1 MNQGQK
7 ANAGSARPDRIR
19 FRLSGV
25 THPYDTRTNA
35 IRPDLADL
43 ALAETH
49 FAPHYAA
56 AVPLVCV
63 ADQAFLYGEPDAR
76 QSATSELLFG
86 ESFHVLDVRADWAWG
101 YSSHDHYVGYLR
113 RDALGLPTAP
123 THRTRHVAPVFTAAD
138 IKSPVVRVFP
148 IGSLVAGTP
157 GESFL
162 DVAGGHIHS
171 RHVVPISQHEEDWV
185 AVAERY
191 LGQPYIWGGRG
202 NRGVDCS
209 GLVQMALGACGIPCP
224 RDSDQ
229 QAAALGAPIPD
240 GEALRRG
247 DLVFFPGHVGMMADE
262 TRLLHANAHW
272 MSTVIEP
279 LADVVARLSASHDT
293 PITARRRIMP

>member
-63 ADQAFLYGEPDAR
+63 VDHATLHAEPDALT
-76 QSATSELLFG
+76 SATSELLFG
-86 ESFHVLDVRADWAWG
+86 ESFHVLDVRAEWAWG
-101 YSSHDHYVGYLR
+101 YCSHDHYVGYLR

-123 THRTRHVAPVFTAAD
+123 THRTRHAAPVFAAAD
-138 IKSPVVRVFP
+138 IKAPLQRVLAM
-148 IGSLVAGTP
+148 GSLVAGTVD
-157 GESFL
+157 GQFL
-162 DVAGGHIHS
+162 AIAGGYIHN
-171 RHVVPISQHEEDWV
+171 RHVASVWQNESDWV

-191 LGQPYIWGGRG
+191 IGQPYVWGGRG
-202 NRGVDCS
+202 SRGVDCS
-209 GLVQMALGACGIPCP
+209 GLVQMALSACGIPCP

-229 QAAALGAPIPD
+229 QAAALGAPIPED
-240 GEALRRG
+240 ERLQRG
-247 DLVFFPGHVGMMADE
+247 DVIFFPGHVGMMVDE
-262 TRLLHANAHW
+262 ARLLHANAHW

-293 PITARRRIMP
+293 PIVAQRRITP